1 MTIKVTFTNSAA
13 ETIGTLELSPD
24 MSSAIDLSTIE
35 GICHTFREEFHSVA
49 CDPLHF
55 TITYNNEDI

>member
-13 ETIGTLELSPD
+13 ETIGTIELSSD
-24 MSSAIDLSTIE
+24 MSSAICLSTVE
-35 GICHTFREEFHSVA
+35 GMCQKFREEFHSIA

-55 TITYNNEDI
+55 TITSHNEDI

>member
-13 ETIGTLELSPD
+13 ETIGTLELSSA

-49 CDPLHF
+49 CDPLNF
-55 TITYNNEDI
+55 TITHKNLDV